1 MVKYK
6 KEEAKH
12 IWVTSDTHFNHANII
27 KYCNRPFSSVEEMNE
42 TIIANWNKVVSW
54 DDIIYHLGDFALGD
68 KSLIPNILRRLNG
81 RIKIIMGNHDNLDL
95 MLKLGNEDRLITDL
109 FWEEVIRVEK
119 KTIILNHF
127 PFGSLPDPATNRP
140 IIQLHGHVH
149 STPDKPW
156 NYFDNQYD
164 VGVDNNNF
172 TLVNLAEL
180 LFPRFQYRVQKY
192 VFSIG

>member
-1 MVKYK
+1 MVKYT

-27 KYCNRPFSSVEEMNE
+27 KYCNRPFSSIEEMNE
-42 TIIANWNKVVSW
+42 TIIANWNKVVSE
-54 DDIIYHLGDFALGD
+54 DDMIYHLGDFVLGD
-68 KSLIPNILRRLNG
+68 KSLVPDFLERLNG
-81 RIKIIMGNHDNLDL
+81 YKEFLMGNHDNSNI
-95 MLKLGNEDRLITDL
+95 MLEMCKQGLIENISWED
-109 FWEEVIRVEK
+109 VIKVGK

-127 PFGSLPDPATNRP
+127 PFGSLPDPATNYP

-172 TLVNLAEL
+172 TPVNLAEL
-180 LFPRFQYRVQKY
+180 LDKIHYKIQ
-192 VFSIG
+192 SNNAINNS

>member
-1 MVKYK
+1 MIRYT

-42 TIIANWNKVVSW
+42 TIIANWNKVVPW
-54 DDIIYHLGDFALGD
+54 DDIVYHLGDFALGD
-68 KSLIPNILRRLNG
+68 KSLVPNIFRRLNG
-81 RIKIIMGNHDNLDL
+81 RINVIMGNHDNFNILE
-95 MLKLGNEDRLITDL
+95 KLGNEDHLIVGL
-109 FWEEVIRVEK
+109 FWEEVIKVEK

-127 PFGSLPDPATNRP
+127 PFGSLPDPATNCP

-172 TLVNLAEL
+172 TPVNLAEL
-180 LFPRFQYRVQKY
+180 LDKIHYKVHIKQCN
-192 VFSIG
+192 

>member
-1 MVKYK
+1 MIDFETK
-6 KEEAKH
+6 KVLFIDLDGTLIKTISGKTFPEDITDFRIQLPVLDK
-12 IWVTSDTHFNHANII
+12 II
-27 KYCNRPFSSVEEMNE
+27 EK
-42 TIIANWNKVVSW
+42 
-54 DDIIYHLGDFALGD
+54 
-68 KSLIPNILRRLNG
+68 IPNLFYFFIVTNQGGIEKRYVDEDEF
-81 RIKIIMGNHDNLDL
+81 IMGNHDNLNI
-95 MLKLGNEDRLITDL
+95 MKSFETPFRCETVS
-109 FWEEVIRVEK
+109 WEEVIRVEK

-172 TLVNLAEL
+172 TPVNLAEL
-180 LFPRFQYRVQKY
+180 LDKIHYKAH
-192 VFSIG
+192 IK

>member
-1 MVKYK
+1 MIKYT

-95 MLKLGNEDRLITDL
+95 MIKLGNEDRLITDL

-149 STPDKPW
+149 STPNKPW

-172 TLVNLAEL
+172 TPVNLAEL
-180 LFPRFQYRVQKY
+180 LDKIHYKVHIK
-192 VFSIG
+192 

>member
-1 MVKYK
+1 MIKYTI
-6 KEEAKH
+6 EEAKH

-42 TIIANWNKVVSW
+42 TIIANWNKVVSQG
-54 DDIIYHLGDFALGD
+54 DTVYHLGDFALGD
-68 KSLIPNILRRLNG
+68 KSLIPDILERLNG
-81 RIKIIMGNHDNLDL
+81 HINLIIGNHDNLNIMADL
-95 MLKLGNEDRLITDL
+95 LYYNCVLNV
-109 FWEEVIRVEK
+109 FWEEVIKVGK

-127 PFGSLPDPATNRP
+127 PFGSLPDPTTNYP

-172 TLVNLAEL
+172 TPINLAEL
-180 LFPRFQYRVQKY
+180 LDKIHYKVHIK
-192 VFSIG
+192 

>member
-1 MVKYK
+1 MIRYTR
-6 KEEAKH
+6 EEAKH

-42 TIIANWNKVVSW
+42 TIIANWNKVVPW
-54 DDIIYHLGDFALGD
+54 DDIVYHLGDFALGD
-68 KSLIPNILRRLNG
+68 KSLVPNIFRRLNG
-81 RIKIIMGNHDNLDL
+81 RINVIMGNHDNFNILE
-95 MLKLGNEDRLITDL
+95 KLGNEDHLIVGL
-109 FWEEVIRVEK
+109 FWEEVIKVEK

-127 PFGSLPDPATNRP
+127 PFGSLPDPATNCP

-172 TLVNLAEL
+172 TPVNLAEL
-180 LFPRFQYRVQKY
+180 LDKIHYKVHIKQCN
-192 VFSIG
+192 

>member
-1 MVKYK
+1 MIKYT

-42 TIIANWNKVVSW
+42 TIIANWNKVVS
-54 DDIIYHLGDFALGD
+54 DKDIVYHLGDFALGD
-68 KSLIPNILRRLNG
+68 KSLIPNILRRLHG
-81 RIKIIMGNHDNLDL
+81 CIKIIMGNHDNLDL

-109 FWEEVIRVEK
+109 FWEEVIKVEK

-127 PFGSLPDPATNRP
+127 PFGSLPDSAINRP

-172 TLVNLAEL
+172 TPVNLAEL
-180 LFPRFQYRVQKY
+180 LDKIHYKVHIK
-192 VFSIG
+192 

>member
-1 MVKYK
+1 MIKYTI
-6 KEEAKH
+6 EEAKH

-42 TIIANWNKVVSW
+42 TIIANWNKVVSE
-54 DDIIYHLGDFALGD
+54 DDMVYHLGDFALGD
-68 KSLIPNILRRLNG
+68 KSLVPDILERLNG
-81 RIKIIMGNHDNLDL
+81 YKEFLMGNHDNSDI
-95 MLKLGNEDRLITDL
+95 MLEMCKQGLIENISWED
-109 FWEEVIRVEK
+109 VIKVEK

-149 STPDKPW
+149 STLDKPW

-172 TLVNLAEL
+172 TPVNLAEL
-180 LFPRFQYRVQKY
+180 LDKIHYKIHIKQCN
-192 VFSIG
+192 

>member
-1 MVKYK
+1 MVKYTI
-6 KEEAKH
+6 EEAKH

-42 TIIANWNKVVSW
+42 TIIANWNKVVSE
-54 DDIIYHLGDFALGD
+54 DDMVYHLGDFALGD
-68 KSLIPNILRRLNG
+68 KSLIPDFLERLNG
-81 RIKIIMGNHDNLDL
+81 YKEFLMGNHDNLNI
-95 MLKLGNEDRLITDL
+95 MLEMFKQGLIEDIS
-109 FWEEVIRVEK
+109 WEDVIKVGK

-127 PFGSLPDPATNRP
+127 PFGSLPDPDTNYP

-149 STPDKPW
+149 STPDKLW

-172 TLVNLAEL
+172 TPVNLAEL
-180 LFPRFQYRVQKY
+180 LDKIHYKVHIK
-192 VFSIG
+192 

>member
-1 MVKYK
+1 MIKYT

-12 IWVTSDTHFNHANII
+12 IWITSDTHFNHANII

-42 TIIANWNKVVSW
+42 TIIANWNKVVSEG
-54 DDIIYHLGDFALGD
+54 DTVYHLGDFALGD
-68 KSLIPNILRRLNG
+68 KSLIPNILRSLNG
-81 RIKIIMGNHDNLDL
+81 CIKVIMGNHDNLDL

-109 FWEEVIRVEK
+109 FWEEVIKVEK

-149 STPDKPW
+149 STPNKPW
-156 NYFDNQYD
+156 DYFDNQYD
-164 VGVDNNNF
+164 VGVDNNNY
-172 TLVNLAEL
+172 TPVNLAEL
-180 LFPRFQYRVQKY
+180 LDKIHYKVYIK
-192 VFSIG
+192 

>member
-1 MVKYK
+1 MIT

-42 TIIANWNKVVSW
+42 TIVENWNKVVSW

-68 KSLIPNILRRLNG
+68 KSLIPNILGRLNG
-81 RIKIIMGNHDNLDL
+81 RVKIIMGNL
-95 MLKLGNEDRLITDL
+95 MLKLGNEDRLITAL

-119 KTIILNHF
+119 KTIILNYF

-140 IIQLHGHVH
+140 IIQLHRI
-149 STPDKPW
+149 
-156 NYFDNQYD
+156 NY
-164 VGVDNNNF
+164 GIISI
-172 TLVNLAEL
+172 TSMMW
-180 LFPRFQYRVQKY
+180 VQIIIT
-192 VFSIG
+192 SHL

>member
-1 MVKYK
+1 MIKYI

-27 KYCNRPFSSVEEMNE
+27 KYCNRPFSSIEEMNE
-42 TIIANWNKVVSW
+42 TIISNWNNVVSK
-54 DDIIYHLGDFALGD
+54 DDIVYHLGDFALGD
-68 KSLIPNILRRLNG
+68 KSLIPNILKRLNG
-81 RIKIIMGNHDNLDL
+81 YINFIMGNHDNLNI
-95 MLKLGNEDRLITDL
+95 MLETRKQSLIKNISWEDV
-109 FWEEVIRVEK
+109 FKVGK
-119 KTIILNHF
+119 KIIILNHY
-127 PFGSLPDPATNRP
+127 PFGSLPDPNYNDD

-172 TLVNLAEL
+172 TPVNLAEL
-180 LFPRFQYRVQKY
+180 LDTIHYK
-192 VFSIG
+192 IHIK

>member
-1 MVKYK
+1 MIKYTI
-6 KEEAKH
+6 EEAKH

-42 TIIANWNKVVSW
+42 TIIANWNKVVSQG
-54 DDIIYHLGDFALGD
+54 DTVYHLGDFALGD
-68 KSLIPNILRRLNG
+68 KSLVPDILERLNG
-81 RIKIIMGNHDNLDL
+81 YKEFLMGNHDNSNI
-95 MLKLGNEDRLITDL
+95 MLEMCKQGLIENISWED
-109 FWEEVIRVEK
+109 VIKVEK
-119 KTIILNHF
+119 KIIILNHF

-172 TLVNLAEL
+172 TPVNLAEL
-180 LFPRFQYRVQKY
+180 LDKIHYKIHIKQCN
-192 VFSIG
+192 

>member
-1 MVKYK
+1 MIKYT

-42 TIIANWNKVVSW
+42 TIIANWNKVVSE
-54 DDIIYHLGDFALGD
+54 DDMVYHLGDFVLGD
-68 KSLIPNILRRLNG
+68 KSLVPDFLERLNG
-81 RIKIIMGNHDNLDL
+81 YKEFLMGNHDNSNI
-95 MLKLGNEDRLITDL
+95 MLEMCKQGLIENISWED
-109 FWEEVIRVEK
+109 VIKVGK

-127 PFGSLPDPATNRP
+127 PFGSLPDPTTNYP
-140 IIQLHGHVH
+140 VIQLHGHVH

-172 TLVNLAEL
+172 TPVNLAEL
-180 LFPRFQYRVQKY
+180 LDKIHYKIQ
-192 VFSIG
+192 SNNAINNS

>member
-1 MVKYK
+1 MIKYTI
-6 KEEAKH
+6 EEAKH

-42 TIIANWNKVVSW
+42 TIIANWNKVVSE
-54 DDIIYHLGDFALGD
+54 DDAVYHLGDFALGD
-68 KSLIPNILRRLNG
+68 KSLVPDFLERLNG
-81 RIKIIMGNHDNLDL
+81 YKEFLMGNHDNSNI
-95 MLKLGNEDRLITDL
+95 MLEMCKQGLIENISWED
-109 FWEEVIRVEK
+109 VIKVGK

-172 TLVNLAEL
+172 TPVNLAEL
-180 LFPRFQYRVQKY
+180 LDKIHYKIHIKQCN
-192 VFSIG
+192 

>member
-1 MVKYK
+1 MVKYT

-42 TIIANWNKVVSW
+42 TIIANWNKVVSE
-54 DDIIYHLGDFALGD
+54 DDIVYHLGDFALGD
-68 KSLIPNILRRLNG
+68 KSLVPNIFRRLKG
-81 RIKIIMGNHDNLDL
+81 RINVIMGNHDNFSILE
-95 MLKLGNEDRLITDL
+95 KLGNEDHLIVGL
-109 FWEEVIRVEK
+109 FWEEVIKVGK

-172 TLVNLAEL
+172 IPVNLAEL
-180 LFPRFQYRVQKY
+180 LDKIHYKVHIK
-192 VFSIG
+192 